1 MAQNES
7 KEADFLVCGLGNLG
21 QSCVSILKEFG
32 ARVNAIEL
40 TEIEHWEILHLP
52 ELIDFLVVGDCRQ
65 PKMLEIAGI
74 RSCRAILLVTSNE
87 QVNIAGA
94 FAARSLNP
102 NVRLVIRSAQINLN
116 EILSQSLGNFV
127 AFEPTQLPAK
137 SFALAALGSETR
149 GFFSLDNRL
158 LRVVRVKIDSTH
170 RWCDRA
176 SLFELNNS
184 QRRVLIH
191 GRAAKPLPR
200 PFYHWESEAKV
211 LAGDTIAYIET
222 TENHP
227 QALNRTRISSPW
239 FATEIKW
246 QDLGHLF
253 KEFWQEGRQ
262 SQRVAIVCGIVML
275 SLFICG
281 MVLYKLEYPDIS
293 LQDAINVSLVLSI
306 GGYDNMFGQLKLPF
320 AIPWWLHLFSI
331 SLTVAGT
338 VFIGILYA
346 LLTERVLA
354 ARFQFVRRPPVPKS
368 GHVVLIGL
376 GRLGQGVAKLLQDMQ
391 QPLVVINAT
400 AAEPGILPQMPLIIG
415 NIKDALN
422 KVNITTAKSIIA
434 VSDDEIANLEIA
446 LLAHAANPK
455 VDLVIRTFDPRFS
468 ENIARLLPYARVLGV
483 YALAAE
489 AFAAAAF
496 GENVLSLFRLN
507 NQTTLVVEYQITLED
522 TLNGRL
528 LAEIAFG
535 YGVVPILHARDQ
547 ETKLMPSDD
556 IQLQVGDRLVVL
568 ATIDGLQRVE
578 NGITTHR
585 HWLVRVE
592 KALTEA
598 GKFTAV
604 AIITR
609 VSGCDLKTAKT
620 LMNHIP
626 GTLELPLYKHQ
637 AQRLVVEL
645 GKVQVMASLVN
656 SQA

>member
-1 MAQNES
+1 MARNEPT
-7 KEADFLVCGLGNLG
+7 ADFLVCGLGNLG

-32 ARVNAIEL
+32 AKVNAIEL
-40 TEIEHWEILHLP
+40 TEIENWEIPHLP
-52 ELIDFLVVGDCRQ
+52 ELIDFFVVGDCRQ

-94 FAARSLNP
+94 FAARAINP
-102 NVRLVIRSAQINLN
+102 NVRLVIRSAQTNLN
-116 EILSQSLGNFV
+116 EILSQSLGNFA

-149 GFFSLDNRL
+149 GFFSLDNRF
-158 LRVVRVKIDSTH
+158 LRVVRVKIDPTH

-184 QRRVLIH
+184 QRRVLTH
-191 GRAAKPLPR
+191 GRAAKPLPK
-200 PFYHWESEAKV
+200 PFYHWEPEARV
-211 LAGDTIAYIET
+211 LEGDIIAYIEA
-222 TENHP
+222 TENHSEP
-227 QALNRTRISSPW
+227 LNRPQSSTPW
-239 FATEIKW
+239 FAMDIKW
-246 QDLGHLF
+246 QNLGHLF
-253 KEFWQEGRQ
+253 TEFWLEGRQ

-275 SLFICG
+275 SLFVCG
-281 MVLYKLEYPDIS
+281 MVLYKWQYPEIS

-320 AIPWWLHLFSI
+320 PIPWWLHLFSI

-376 GRLGQGVAKLLQDMQ
+376 GRLGQRVANLLQDMQ
-391 QPLVVINAT
+391 QPLVGINAT
-400 AAEPGILPQMPLIIG
+400 EAEPGILPHMPLIIG

-422 KVNITTAKSIIA
+422 RVNITTAKSIIA

-468 ENIARLLPYARVLGV
+468 ENIAKLLPYARVLGV

-507 NQTTLVVEYQITLED
+507 NQTTMVVEYQITDED
-522 TLNGRL
+522 TLNGKL
-528 LAEIAFG
+528 LAEIAYG
-535 YGVVPILHARDQ
+535 YGVVPILHTRDR
-547 ETKLMPSDD
+547 ETRLMPSDD
-556 IQLQVGDRLVVL
+556 IQLKVGDRLVVL

-578 NGITTHR
+578 NGISSR
-585 HWLVRVE
+585 KNWLVRIE
-592 KALTEA
+592 KVSSQA
-598 GKFTAV
+598 GEFTGI
-604 AIITR
+604 AIIAR
-609 VSGCDLKTAKT
+609 ISGCDLQTAKKF
-620 LMNHIP
+620 MRHIP
-626 GTLELPLYKHQ
+626 ATLDLPLYKHQ

-645 GKVQVMASLVN
+645 GKVQVMANLVN
-656 SQA
+656 NQA